1 MTKKNIGNNEE
12 KDLTVLKEKI
22 STKNS
27 DLDIATNNLL
37 EVRKER
43 DKLIAEISEYH
54 AGIKSLEENFSKFK
68 DDDKKKK
75 ELLKREYD
83 ALIEKKDQ
91 IGISIINAKDT
102 LKVEEV
108 RLRDITDTIISKNKE
123 KNSIEKDIEAL
134 NKIYA
139 SLNEKKTVLQGE
151 VNKVGGNLASLE
163 KDYAVVLENVE
174 KANKEYSEALLT
186 TENLIRREDY
196 AKEQEYYIKDQFKK
210 VGLKYVEFKA

>member
-43 DKLIAEISEYH
+43 DKLIAEINEYH